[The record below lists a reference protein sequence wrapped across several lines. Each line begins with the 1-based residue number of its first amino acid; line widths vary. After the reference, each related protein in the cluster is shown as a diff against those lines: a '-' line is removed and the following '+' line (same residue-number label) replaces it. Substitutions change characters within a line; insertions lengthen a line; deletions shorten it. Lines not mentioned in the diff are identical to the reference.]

1 MYIYKRCLATP
12 CHTQDSICYYV
23 TDPTDVSHP
32 GGLFTGDTLFIG
44 GCGRFFEG
52 TADEMIHAL
61 RYLGSLPDKTIV
73 YNGHEYTASNLAF
86 GKFIE
91 PNSSGIARL
100 SEIVKNNNITT
111 GKTTVGEEKE
121 WNVFMRLNTL
131 TVRQVNS
138 EFFSPIACAYDLQ
151 GENERRT
158 NDFRYRYHELF
169 KRAEEQLQ
177 RVNKLQ
183 IVVLNQVSNTTTD
196 SHRACEIDS
205 KKMYQQDVSFDF
217 STPPVW

>member
-1 MYIYKRCLATP
+1 MGEAIRSRMSPTSSKTRTSSKSGTTFTSGERVPVISAALYSEMKERCLATP

-23 TDPTDVSHP
+23 TDPTDMSHP

-61 RYLGSLPDKTIV
+61 KYLGSLPDKTIV

-86 GKFIE
+86 GRFIE

-100 SEIVKNNNITT
+100 SEIVKNNDITT

-121 WNVFMRLNTL
+121 WNVFMRLNAP
-131 TVRQVNS
+131 TVRQVS
-138 EFFSPIACAYDLQ
+138 LKTPILL
-151 GENERRT
+151 
-158 NDFRYRYHELF
+158 HL
-169 KRAEEQLQ
+169 
-177 RVNKLQ
+177 
-183 IVVLNQVSNTTTD
+183 
-196 SHRACEIDS
+196 
-205 KKMYQQDVSFDF
+205 
-217 STPPVW
+217 

>member
-1 MYIYKRCLATP
+1 MKERCLATP

-23 TDPTDVSHP
+23 TDPTDMSHP

-61 RYLGSLPDKTIV
+61 KYLGSLPDKTIV

-86 GKFIE
+86 GRFIE

-100 SEIVKNNNITT
+100 SEIVKNNDITT

-121 WNVFMRLNTL
+121 WNVFMRLNAPA
-131 TVRQVNS
+131 VRQVS
-138 EFFSPIACAYDLQ
+138 LKTPILL
-151 GENERRT
+151 
-158 NDFRYRYHELF
+158 HL
-169 KRAEEQLQ
+169 
-177 RVNKLQ
+177 
-183 IVVLNQVSNTTTD
+183 
-196 SHRACEIDS
+196 
-205 KKMYQQDVSFDF
+205 
-217 STPPVW
+217 